1 MPTHPAKIACR
12 SIPIGLA
19 LIWTIAGCSGRS
31 NPPAVKPTASKPT
44 EPQLTLNNATFEE
57 ANADGTPVW
66 RVVAQKSRYEADKQS
81 GQIEGLRGDLY
92 QDGKIFVRLTAQQ
105 AQIER
110 DGKVVRLR
118 GDVTAIET
126 RNSLQVRGQEVE
138 WRPEEDILIVRQNIS
153 GLHPQLILA
162 GGREAR
168 YFSRRQLLEMTGR
181 VEAVSKEPR
190 IVLKTTSL
198 AWQVAAETIAT
209 TSFTDAVRFLP
220 SANNTNSSTPPVPSP
235 SGSNGNNNSTFV
247 PNDRLQANRLEYRLK
262 EKTLTADGNV
272 TYVGV
277 QPALNVRAASAIWQV
292 AAERLEITRQFQG
305 DYPPENTTFSAAR
318 GQYDLK
324 QNIVRL
330 EGNARVVSIRNNA
343 SIVADRLRWRIDNQ
357 EVAAVGN
364 ITYNQTDPPLTTRG
378 NRAIGK
384 LQDQT
389 IVVSSDN
396 NRQVETEFQP

>member
-31 NPPAVKPTASKPT
+31 NTPAARPTASKPA

-66 RVVAQKSRYEADKQS
+66 RVVAQKSRYEPDKQS

-110 DGKVVRLR
+110 DGKIVRLR
-118 GDVTAIET
+118 GEVTAIET

-162 GGREAR
+162 GGQEAR
-168 YFSRRQLLEMTGR
+168 YFSRRQLLEMTGQI
-181 VEAVSKEPR
+181 EAVSKEPR

-198 AWQVAAETIAT
+198 AWQVAAEIVST
-209 TSFTDAVRFLP
+209 TSDADAVRFLP
-220 SANNTNSSTPPVPSP
+220 SVNNNNNSSTTPVPSP
-235 SGSNGNNNSTFV
+235 SGSNGNATFV
-247 PNDRLQANRLEYRLK
+247 PSNRLQANRLEYRLK

-272 TYVGV
+272 IYAGI

-330 EGNARVVSIRNNA
+330 EGNARVLSSRNNA

-357 EVAAVGN
+357 EVTAAGN
-364 ITYNQTDPPLTTRG
+364 ITYNQTNPPLTTRG

-396 NRQVETEFQP
+396 SRQVETEFQP